1 MGARRRRTR
10 KKISCSHDLFYH
22 VILLVCRRLVKLGK
36 NRGQRFLRV
45 HIITFV
51 DPPSQ
56 PRSFL
61 LELVSFLL
69 FLPPNRLIVLVLFQQ
84 RQLQSRLPP
93 LRRPRFSAPSRAQV
107 KSNHTSSAFVA
118 AVSRPELK
126 GFFVSFFL
134 LLLFSLYIH
143 TGFRID
149 IHSHGDLSGV
159 IVQVQCRP

>member
-51 DPPSQ
+51 DPPPQ
-56 PRSFL
+56 PRPFL

-69 FLPPNRLIVLVLFQQ
+69 FLPPNRCIVLVLFQQ

-134 LLLFSLYIH
+134 LLLFRYTYIP
-143 TGFRID
+143 GFA
-149 IHSHGDLSGV
+149 
-159 IVQVQCRP
+159 